1 MEPDYLDHLNQ
12 QQREAVIYGLGRP
25 GKLPPPLLVIAGAG
39 TGKTATLAH
48 RLAHI
53 VVSGGDPTR
62 LLLMTFTKRAAVEM
76 VDRATRLVGKV
87 LKLDAAVDLPWAGTF
102 HSIGAR
108 LLREYATTIGLSPN
122 FNVHDR
128 SDSADLM
135 DLVRH
140 ELEFSQSMKRF
151 PKAATCLAIYSMV
164 VNTQGRLEDVLPK
177 SFPWCEQW
185 MDELRTL
192 FAAYVKAKQ
201 AQHVLD
207 FDDLLLYWSHMVKIP
222 VIASDI
228 SDRFDY
234 VLVDEFQDTN
244 RMQGEILLAMR
255 PTGVGVTVVGDD
267 AQSIYKF
274 RAAEVENILNFPNI
288 FNPSAKIITLEQN
301 YRSSQ
306 PILNVANAVIAF
318 AEKRYTKNLWCTR
331 IGGEKPRLVVVPDDA
346 AQAKYVADALL
357 ANREAGDSLR
367 HQSVLFRA
375 SHHSGQLEIELTRR
389 GIPYV
394 KYGGLRFMDA
404 AHIKDVICLLRWAQN
419 MKDRISGF
427 RVLKLLPG
435 FGPMKAG
442 RLVDT
447 MAVSPTPMD
456 ELRKYAPPTNAK
468 SYWSG
473 FLKLMDRLKAPM
485 LGWPADMSLI
495 REWYAPL
502 LELLYADP
510 KNRLSD
516 IVQLEQIA
524 STFPTRD
531 KFITELTLDAPDA
544 KTRQSG
550 EPNLDDDYV
559 VLSTVHSVKGLEYS
573 RVFILNC
580 VDGCFPSDLAVG
592 EKEEIEEERRLLY
605 VGMTRAR
612 NSLTLLLP
620 QNFYTQK
627 QPAMGG
633 RHVTASRTRF
643 IPDSILEHFDVQA
656 WPDTKGIEG
665 RRSSLPPVD
674 ISEIIAADWDR
685 KG

>member
-1 MEPDYLDHLNQ
+1 MDPDYLDHLNH
-12 QQREAVIYGLGRP
+12 QQRAAVIYGLKRP
-25 GKLPPPLLVIAGAG
+25 GKPPPPLLVIAGAG
-39 TGKTATLAH
+39 TGKTATLAC

-53 VVSGGDPTR
+53 IVSGGDPTR
-62 LLLMTFTKRAAVEM
+62 VLLMTFTRRAAVEM
-76 VDRATRLVGKV
+76 GDRATKLVGKV

-108 LLREYATTIGLSPN
+108 LLREYATTIGLSPD

-140 ELEFSQSMKRF
+140 ELEFSQSAKRF

-164 VNTQGRLEDVLPK
+164 VNTQGRLDEVLSG

-185 MDELRTL
+185 TEELRTL

-207 FDDLLLYWSHMVKIP
+207 FDDLLLYWGHMMKIP
-222 VIASDI
+222 VIANDI

-244 RMQGEILLAMR
+244 RMQGDIILAMK

-274 RAAEVENILNFPNI
+274 RAAEIENILSFPNA
-288 FNPSAKIITLEQN
+288 FNPTAKVVTLEQN

-306 PILNVANAVIAF
+306 PILNAANAVIAF
-318 AEKRYTKNLWCTR
+318 AEKRYTKNLWCART
-331 IGGEKPRLVVVPDDA
+331 IGEKPSLIVIRDDA
-346 AQAKYVADALL
+346 AQARYVAEALL
-357 ANREAGDSLR
+357 ANHEAGDSLR
-367 HQSVLFRA
+367 HQAVLFRA
-375 SHHSGQLEIELTRR
+375 SHHSGQLEVELTRR

-394 KYGGLRFMDA
+394 KYGGLRFTDA
-404 AHIKDVICLLRWAQN
+404 AHVKDVICLLRWAQN
-419 MKDRISGF
+419 AKDRISGF

-435 FGPMKAG
+435 FGSVKAG
-442 RLVDT
+442 KLVDS
-447 MAVSPTPMD
+447 MAASPSPMD
-456 ELRKYAPPTNAK
+456 ELRKCVPPTAAK
-468 SYWSG
+468 PCWGG
-473 FLKLMDRLKAPM
+473 FRKLMNRLRAPM
-485 LGWPADMSLI
+485 LGWPADLSLI
-495 REWYAPL
+495 REWYTPL
-502 LELLYADP
+502 LESLYDDS
-510 KNRLSD
+510 KDRLAD

-544 KTRQSG
+544 TTKQSG

-573 RVFILNC
+573 RVFILAC

-592 EKEEIEEERRLLY
+592 ERETIEEERRLLY
-605 VGMTRAR
+605 VGMTRAK

-620 QNFYTQK
+620 QNFYLHK

-643 IPDSILEHFDVQA
+643 IPDSILEHFNVQA
-656 WPDTKGIEG
+656 WPDTKGIEA
-665 RRSSLPPVD
+665 RRNPLPTFD
-674 ISEIIAADWDR
+674 IREIVAADWQQ